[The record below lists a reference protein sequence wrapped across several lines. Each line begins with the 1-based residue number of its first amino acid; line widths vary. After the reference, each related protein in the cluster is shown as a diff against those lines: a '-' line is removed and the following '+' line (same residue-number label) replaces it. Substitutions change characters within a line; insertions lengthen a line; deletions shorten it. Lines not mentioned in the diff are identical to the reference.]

1 MKAHLERYNAFIEEQ
16 VSWFNLHLST
26 DFSHHWN
33 DAVWAC
39 GVKGTGWLRGN
50 GSLSLRF
57 DEIKRLKG
65 VSEQYIVSDD
75 YCQFMKAMLV
85 VLYRGKNSNMSP
97 AVAMATLMILKRWYH
112 ALVYLTGQNHPVYLT
127 TTVIEEAMSIL
138 SSSSKLDDPNVS
150 NYKGRCVSLQKIVN
164 HQAFTLV
171 VLDYVSDSKY
181 TNRTNLTRK
190 AREAIDMKEQE
201 YLDDN
206 SSNELDKLI
215 SIRGFL
221 NIVSLINVIKND
233 AEKISLNCLLLLI
246 VTGFRS
252 VEAFNL
258 RCDALVKRQVD
269 DENIRSRLKKKGLP
283 TYFLGI
289 KYVGVKG
296 AGERTHWVEP
306 LAVPL
311 VENIFSAV
319 NEITKPMRSHL
330 SFLRSKSFI
339 DYLPRTVTSVPG
351 SLIELDEVVTY
362 IAQTSSSSRGRA
374 GMRDKAAKALAKRG
388 VIPEK
393 VKIEPKNSKS
403 IYFSKNDL
411 SNFVKSEFNANEFS
425 TPCTLSWKE
434 NGKKY
439 TVNYE
444 DLLFLHFKGSLSL
457 RRTMAFLSNPI
468 PLSNDL
474 LNKFLGNVDSDGSIF
489 SKYHLLDDDGT
500 PTRMRTHI
508 PRHNIN
514 TFLAIADV
522 SDHLQAMLMGRVDIS
537 QNHHYQ
543 HIAVAQRRKVA
554 SLMSMKKTS
563 TELATPAQQSLGDTE
578 TPLQFVKR
586 TECLMLSEKLNLTS
600 NLKANLHTF
609 DNNEEKA
616 EFIEES
622 FSDSLF
628 EDIAA
633 AFQEITATDS
643 VQEASDMVRRHAILH
658 PLKFGSC
665 MRQVELWGCPYRM
678 KCQSPMYCE
687 HFTLTGRIDELP
699 NISKKRQVLEN
710 SRMQLI
716 DLAQASATYQKAL
729 QAVEESIQYVE
740 NLTVQCLNRAESRQ
754 LVSARTLLGGKPDVE
769 GKIRTLAELFA
780 LEHKMLM
787 KE

>member
-1 MKAHLERYNAFIEEQ
+1 MRAHLERYNAFINEQ
-16 VSWFNLHLST
+16 ISWFNQHLAA
-26 DFSHHWN
+26 DFSHQWN

-50 GSLSLRF
+50 GSSSLRF
-57 DEIKRLKG
+57 DEMNRLKG
-65 VSEQYIVSDD
+65 ISERYVISDD
-75 YCQFMKAMLV
+75 YCEFMKAMLV
-85 VLYRGKNSNMSP
+85 LLYRRKNRNMSP

-112 ALVYLTGQNHPVYLT
+112 ALVNMTGQCHPIYLT
-127 TTVIEEAMSIL
+127 TTVIEQAMSIL
-138 SSSSKLDDPNVS
+138 SSASKLDDPNVA
-150 NYKGRCVSLQKIVN
+150 NYKGRCVSLQKLVN
-164 HQAFTLV
+164 HQAFTFLT
-171 VLDYVSDSKY
+171 LAYLSDSKY
-181 TNRTNLTRK
+181 IGKTNLTRK
-190 AREAIDMKEQE
+190 ARETIALKEQK
-201 YLDDN
+201 YLDD
-206 SSNELDKLI
+206 SSNADSDNLI

-221 NIVSLINVIKND
+221 NIVSLINMVKTD
-233 AEKISLNCLLLLI
+233 AEKIALNCLLLLI
-246 VTGFRS
+246 ITGFRS

-258 RCDALVKRQVD
+258 RNDALVKRQVD
-269 DENIRSRLKKKGLP
+269 DENIKNRLEKKGLP

-296 AGERTHWVEP
+296 AGERTYWVEP

-319 NEITKPMRSHL
+319 NEMTKPMRLHL

-339 DYLPRTVTSVPG
+339 DYLPRPISVIPCE
-351 SLIELDEVVTY
+351 LIELDEVVAE
-362 IAQTSSSSRGRA
+362 IAQTTSYNRGRA
-374 GMRDKAAKALAKRG
+374 GMRDKSAKALAKRG
-388 VIPEK
+388 VMPKK
-393 VKIEPKNSKS
+393 VNVESKNSKS
-403 IYFSKNDL
+403 IYFSKDDL
-411 SNFVKSEFNANEFS
+411 SGFIKREFEGNEFS
-425 TPCTLSWKE
+425 TPCTHSWKE
-434 NGKKY
+434 NGKRY

-468 PLSNDL
+468 PINNVL

-489 SKYHLLDDDGT
+489 SKYHLLEEDGT
-500 PTRMRTHI
+500 PTCMRTHI

-514 TFLAIADV
+514 TFLAIAEV

-543 HIAVAQRRKVA
+543 HLAVAQRRKAA
-554 SLMSMKKTS
+554 SLISMKKTS
-563 TELATPAQQSLGDTE
+563 TALATPTKQSLGDTE

-586 TECLMLSEKLNLTS
+586 TECLVLSEQLNLTY

-609 DNNEEKA
+609 DNNEERA
-616 EFIEES
+616 EFIEAS

-633 AFQEITATDS
+633 AFQEITVTDS
-643 VQEASDMVRRHAILH
+643 VQEASDMVRRHATLH

-699 NISKKRQVLEN
+699 NISQKRQVLEN
-710 SRMQLI
+710 SRVQLS
-716 DLAQASATYQKAL
+716 DLTQTSATYQKAL
-729 QAVEESIQYVE
+729 QAVEDSIQYLE
-740 NLTVQCLNRAESRQ
+740 NLTVQCLKRAESGQ

-769 GKIRTLAELFA
+769 GKVRTLAELFA